1 MAKYAVVSA
10 ALIVGFA
17 VLAQPALAAPLDDD
31 PQPRM
36 ESQVQ
41 PQAQPRPYNTEE
53 PARIRQE
60 MDRRAPDDN
69 ATAPVGERAPY
80 ADRSSGDAARDC
92 ANCPLPRN
100 YDSTEVVK
108 NSRDVDQSRVI
119 NTESVVHVPPRTKE
133 TNKLIIRE
141 NETRNVGVIQHNHR
155 IIEKEVRY
163 VKRAPVYRHYAPAPR
178 VRDQTVFVPV
188 VTQTPCGCPCTC
200 GGSHGGYAQAYVYS
214 GGYAY
219 ARPVAQPDTR
229 YVVVPVGR
237 LGAGAYAYAYR

>member
-108 NSRDVDQSRVI
+108 NSRNVDQSRVI

-133 TNKLIIRE
+133 TTNSSF
-141 NETRNVGVIQHNHR
+141 
-155 IIEKEVRY
+155 VRT
-163 VKRAPVYRHYAPAPR
+163 KPA
-178 VRDQTVFVPV
+178 T
-188 VTQTPCGCPCTC
+188 
-200 GGSHGGYAQAYVYS
+200 S
-214 GGYAY
+214 G
-219 ARPVAQPDTR
+219 
-229 YVVVPVGR
+229 
-237 LGAGAYAYAYR
+237 